1 MEDEKEETV
10 FKVPKIS
17 IGPRPGAKKS
27 VKCVDTEISKN
38 DDVPI
43 TVITNEAV
51 NTNDSDNVEEKIDPP
66 KKIIKTSQVPI
77 PYEEPSWGG
86 KPGDKYFLEV

>member
-17 IGPRPGAKKS
+17 IGPRPGMKKP
-27 VKCVDTEISKN
+27 VKCVDTKISNN
-38 DDVPI
+38 DDVS
-43 TVITNEAV
+43 TTNEAI
-51 NTNDSDNVEEKIDPP
+51 NTNDNDNIEEKIDPP
-66 KKIIKTSQVPI
+66 KKNIKTSQIPI